1 MRRLYAIFV
10 VVSLL
15 SLLAF
20 GGVAAQE
27 EKVLVVGLSEDY
39 NGLDVHRAY
48 EPGGSLVH
56 KAVYDTLVTFPPD
69 SVSEIL
75 PNLAAS
81 WTISEDGL
89 VYTFTLRDDVVFSN
103 GDPLTA
109 GDVVFSFNRMKNL
122 KDNPA
127 FLADGIASVEAAD
140 DLTVVLTLAAPDPAI
155 LAKLVFDAFSVVNAE
170 VVRAQGGTDA
180 ENAAEADT
188 AELWFNDNSAGTGPY
203 MVASYE
209 PAVQTVLV
217 RNPNYWAEAPYFD
230 RIIIRNM
237 PEASTQKLA
246 LEAGDIAIAMD
257 IAADQLPSLEGNE
270 NITVFSTQSD
280 TLIFLLMNQD
290 PEIGGPMSDP
300 KVQLAVRYALDY
312 EGFKLL
318 VGVGTGIPAAMVPLG
333 FAGALDAS
341 EALPRDLEMAR
352 SLLAEAGYS
361 DGFTVDLQYPDF
373 TYIGTQFSLVAQKV
387 QADLAE
393 VGIMV
398 NLVPEEMQ
406 VSLEGYRAGQQ
417 GFSLWLWNPDY
428 YDTLDY
434 VEFLPGGVVGL
445 RANWTDENADATI
458 LELRDRV
465 KVETDPEVRDELFRE
480 IQLYEQQSG
489 PFAPLFQPGVHFA
502 YTSALKGFAYNGQWR
517 VDLAALSF

>member
-1 MRRLYAIFV
+1 
-10 VVSLL
+10 
-15 SLLAF
+15 
-20 GGVAAQE
+20 
-27 EKVLVVGLSEDY
+27 
-39 NGLDVHRAY
+39 
-48 EPGGSLVH
+48 
-56 KAVYDTLVTFPPD
+56 
-69 SVSEIL
+69 
-75 PNLAAS
+75 
-81 WTISEDGL
+81 
-89 VYTFTLRDDVVFSN
+89 
-103 GDPLTA
+103 
-109 GDVVFSFNRMKNL
+109 
-122 KDNPA
+122 
-127 FLADGIASVEAAD
+127 
-140 DLTVVLTLAAPDPAI
+140 
-155 LAKLVFDAFSVVNAE
+155 
-170 VVRAQGGTDA
+170 
-180 ENAAEADT
+180 
-188 AELWFNDNSAGTGPY
+188 
-203 MVASYE
+203 
-209 PAVQTVLV
+209 VQTVLV
-217 RNPNYWAEAPYFD
+217 RNPNYWAGAPYFD

-352 SLLAEAGYS
+352 SLLAEAGYP

-465 KVETDPEVRDELFRE
+465 KVEIDPEVRNELFRE